1 MRILTGFGIGATV
14 PVMFTMVFEITPG
27 PLRGPMGVR
36 NNLLTLINN
45 ILTHLNNILTP
56 KTTLYTPLTPLITL
70 NNLFTQVFFFV
81 GFALGEIMVALEYM
95 GLKAAGVKDSWRYVE
110 E

>member
-36 NNLLTLINN
+36 NNLLTPIKQP
-45 ILTHLNNILTP
+45 IYTH
-56 KTTLYTPLTPLITL
+56 KIT
-70 NNLFTQVFFFV
+70 
-81 GFALGEIMVALEYM
+81 Y
-95 GLKAAGVKDSWRYVE
+95 
-110 E
+110 